1 MSNLFANIARK
12 TVTLS
17 PLMEGRTKLPMR
29 DVIDTYTEGVHVTA
43 FDYIPGRDKQS
54 GESTTYPVILIS
66 EAPDSFVFGG
76 TVMKAICDA
85 WVEHFDGDVE
95 SCNAALSKSG
105 GVLLK
110 FTRDVTKNGNTITR
124 VTVL

>member
-17 PLMEGRTKLPMR
+17 PLMENRTKMPMR
-29 DVIDTYTEGVHVTA
+29 DVIDTYTDGVHVTA
-43 FDYIPGRDKQS
+43 FDYIPGHDKS
-54 GESTTYPVILIS
+54 GEPTTYPVLHIA
-66 EAPDSFVFGG
+66 EAPESFVFGG

-85 WVEHFDGDVE
+85 WVEHFDGDID
-95 SCNAALSKSG
+95 SCNAALSKGG

-124 VTVL
+124 VAVL